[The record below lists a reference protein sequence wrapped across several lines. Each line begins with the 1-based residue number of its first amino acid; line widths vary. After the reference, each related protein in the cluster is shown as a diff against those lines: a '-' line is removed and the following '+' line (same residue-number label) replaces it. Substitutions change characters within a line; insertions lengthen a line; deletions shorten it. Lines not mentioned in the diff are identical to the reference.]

1 MSSTVVDFLL
11 VNPKMNIETL
21 RKKVDSEI
29 SYREIIDYHF
39 IIDSNKVNQLQDF
52 EKYSLYVNVDFLGF
66 GEKKLV
72 LPKTPSKKIKKNE
85 EVDSDATVKL
95 SDNEQE

>member
-1 MSSTVVDFLL
+1 MSHTAVDFLL

-21 RKKVDSEI
+21 RSKVDSKI

-39 IIDSNKVNQLQDF
+39 IVDSNRANSLQDF

-66 GEKKLV
+66 GEKEV
-72 LPKTPSKKIKKNE
+72 VPSKTPSKKIKKNE
-85 EVDSDATVKL
+85 EVDSDVTVKL
-95 SDNEQE
+95 SVDE